1 MPGEGDSVTGVGRRL
16 PLVELRTAEG
26 ASVELGAFLER
37 SLLVVAIRYYG

>member
-1 MPGEGDSVTGVGRRL
+1 MTVVGKRL
-16 PLVELRTAEG
+16 PLVELRTAKG